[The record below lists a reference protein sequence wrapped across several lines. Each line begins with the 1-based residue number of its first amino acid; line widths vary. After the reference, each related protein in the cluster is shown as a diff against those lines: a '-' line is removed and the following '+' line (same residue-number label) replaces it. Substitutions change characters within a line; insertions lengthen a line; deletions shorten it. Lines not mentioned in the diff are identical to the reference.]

1 MDEITRRSFTAGA
14 AALLAAGTTARAATD
29 NPDTI
34 RFGAFGAGFGQ
45 PYGVATF
52 GVAQAK
58 DFIANEFKDTP
69 VKLEWTYLAGTGP
82 AVNEGIANGRIDFA
96 QYGALPNVI
105 GRANGLPT
113 RVLLNYGPTT
123 IFGAA
128 RKGLPIHSIQDLKG
142 RKVTFQKGTILH
154 WAFLRA
160 AQVNGLSAKDLTIV
174 DLKTADQLAALAAG
188 SVDASIGSSSV
199 LSLRE
204 KGIVDIFYTS
214 KDIGPKAIGFGG
226 ILVTDQFR
234 EKYLDATRRVVTGLL
249 KAVAWIG
256 DEANRDEALRIW
268 SKSGTP
274 YEALHEEFRGQSL
287 KEAFNPLVDEFL
299 LAQFQDVV
307 DFSKSEK
314 LIRSDI
320 DVKEWVL
327 AAPIHEALA
336 SLKLEKFWMPR
347 HADGS
352 PKA

>member
-1 MDEITRRSFTAGA
+1 MHKISRRAFTAGA
-14 AALLAAGTTARAATD
+14 AALLAAGSARAATEAY
-29 NPDTI
+29 PDAI
-34 RFGAFGAGFGQ
+34 RFAAFGAGFGQ

-69 VKLEWTYLAGTGP
+69 VKLEWSYLAGTGP
-82 AVNEGIANGRIDFA
+82 AVNEGIANGRIDFS

-113 RVLLNYGPTT
+113 RVLMNYGPTT

-128 RKGLPIHSIQDLKG
+128 RTGLPIHSIKDLRG

-160 AQVNGLSAKDLTIV
+160 LQANGLSAKDLTIV

-204 KGIVDIFYTS
+204 KGLVDVFYTS
-214 KDIGPKAIGFGG
+214 KDIGPKATGFGG

-234 EKYLDATRRVVTGLL
+234 EKYPDATRRVVTGLV

-274 YEALHEEFRGQSL
+274 YEALQEEFRGQSL

-299 LAQFQDVV
+299 LAQFRDVV
-307 DFSKSEK
+307 DFSRAEK
-314 LIRSDI
+314 LIRNDI
-320 DVKEWVL
+320 DVNDWVFSGPL
-327 AAPIHEALA
+327 NDAIA
-336 SLKLEKFWMPR
+336 SLKLTQHWPSR

>member
-1 MDEITRRSFTAGA
+1 MHTITRRQFTAGA
-14 AALLAAGTTARAATD
+14 AALVASGTMARAAD

-34 RFGAFGAGFGQ
+34 RFAAFGAGFGQ

-58 DFIANEFKDTP
+58 DFIAHEFKDTP
-69 VKLEWTYLAGTGP
+69 IKLEWSYLAGTGP

-113 RVLLNYGPTT
+113 HVLLNYGPTT

-128 RKGLPIHSIQDLKG
+128 RKGLPIQGIKDLKG
-142 RKVTFQKGTILH
+142 RRVTFQKGTILH

-160 AQVNGLSAKDLTIV
+160 LQANGLTAKDVTIV

-199 LSLRE
+199 LSLKE
-204 KGIVDIFYTS
+204 KGLADIFYTS
-214 KDIGPKAIGFGG
+214 KDIGPKATGFGG
-226 ILVTDQFR
+226 ILVTDVFR
-234 EKYLDATRRVVTGLL
+234 DKYPDATRRVLAGLV
-249 KAVAWIG
+249 KAVAWIS

-274 YEALHEEFRGQSL
+274 YEALQEEFRGQTL
-287 KEAFNPLVDEFL
+287 KDAFNPLVDEFL

-320 DVKEWVL
+320 DVKEWVP
-327 AAPIHEALA
+327 AAPLNETLA
-336 SLKLEKFWMPR
+336 SLKLDKFWTPR
-347 HADGS
+347 HADGT

>member
-1 MDEITRRSFTAGA
+1 MQNITRRSFTAGA
-14 AALLAAGTTARAATD
+14 AALLATANTARAAD

-45 PYGVATF
+45 PFGVATF

-58 DFIANEFKDTP
+58 DFIANEFNDTS

-128 RKGLPIHSIQDLKG
+128 RKGLPIHSIKDLKG

-160 AQVNGLSAKDLTIV
+160 LKSNGLTAKDVTIV
-174 DLKTADQLAALAAG
+174 DLKTADQLAALSAG

-204 KGIVDIFYTS
+204 KRIVDIFYTS
-214 KDIGPKAIGFGG
+214 KDIGPKVTGFGG
-226 ILVTDQFR
+226 ILVTDAFR
-234 EKYLDATRRVVTGLL
+234 EKYPDATRRVVTGLV
-249 KAVAWIG
+249 KAVAWIA
-256 DEANRDEALRIW
+256 DEANRDETLRIW

-274 YEALHEEFRGQSL
+274 YEALREEFSGQPL
-287 KEAFNPLVDEFL
+287 KDAFNPLVDDFL
-299 LAQFQDVV
+299 LAQFQDVI
-307 DFSKSEK
+307 DFSKEEK
-314 LIRSDI
+314 LIRNDI
-320 DVKEWVL
+320 DVKQW
-327 AAPIHEALA
+327 AYPAPLNQALA
-336 SLKLEKFWMPR
+336 DLKLEKFWTTR
-347 HADGS
+347 QVDGT